1 MLERI
6 FGKGTKRIPP
16 NASFTITQNGT
27 AKLQEFDGNPS
38 QAVLCALETRG
49 SSCNIDEI
57 CAASGLSRAQVEKE
71 IPILARGGFIRYNSP
86 NQQIEDIG

>member
-27 AKLQEFDGNPS
+27 AKLQEFDGDPS
-38 QAVLCALETRG
+38 QAILCALETRG
-49 SSCNIDEI
+49 SCNLDEI
-57 CAASGLSRAQVEKE
+57 CAASGLSRTQVEKQ
-71 IPILARGGFIRYNSP
+71 IPALAKGGYIRYNSP
-86 NQQIEDIG
+86 NAQVEDIG